1 MYDLIKLIKL
11 PLMPNRNI
19 SNMDISIE
27 EYLVNFAHDL
37 EANNQSNECK
47 QARNVPDDKHVSKFE
62 EKKSF
67 NFNERNKSV
76 KTPKRNRKFAKFLDT
91 FTYLENC

>member
-1 MYDLIKLIKL
+1 MYDLLKLIKL

-27 EYLVNFAHDL
+27 EYLVNFARDL
-37 EANNQSNECK
+37 EANNQGSECK
-47 QARNVPDDKHVSKFE
+47 QAKNIPADKHVSKFE
-62 EKKSF
+62 EGSF

-76 KTPKRNRKFAKFLDT
+76 RTPKLNREFSKFLDN